1 MNYILTL
8 VNILLLVVGQTVWK
22 IGIEKMPLNSI
33 GNILSAIFSP
43 LILLGIALYGLATVI
58 WIYLLSKFPLSVLYP
73 LQSLAYVLGMVVAL
87 LIFHEHISATRWIGV
102 AFIMFGVYLI
112 SK

>member
-1 MNYILTL
+1 M
-8 VNILLLVVGQTVWK
+8 GQTLWK
-22 IGIEKMPLNSI
+22 IGIEKMSLNSI
-33 GNILSAIFSP
+33 SSILSVIFSP
-43 LILLGIALYGLATVI
+43 LIILGIALYGLATVI

-73 LQSLAYVLGMVVAL
+73 LQSLAYVFGMVVAL

-102 AFIMFGVYLI
+102 AVIIFGVYLI